1 MNHKQ
6 GIADAQKAIAHLIN
20 NCLANFSVEQLEV
33 VKARHNI
40 LMQQQM
46 FWVMQDNMERFYY
59 DLKEYG
65 VWLCDYIADIE
76 RSNGGEKEWENYS

>member
-6 GIADAQKAIAHLIN
+6 GIADAQKAIAHLID

-33 VKARHNI
+33 VKGRHKT
-40 LMQQQM
+40 LLEQQM
-46 FWVMQDNMERFYY
+46 FWVAQDNIQRFHY

-65 VWLCDYIADIE
+65 MWLCNYIADVE
-76 RSNGGEKEWENYS
+76 RENDKNEDWKNYS